1 MHNQKLE
8 LLNALGVGEVSRV
21 PRPQSSPPPGVG
33 NRRRIAR
40 TATRI
45 QELQRALVR
54 REALVRE
61 KQWCEGAVRV
71 RGGMIRVMPS
81 KHFKGKVKAEEKARP
96 SLPTIWED
104 GPPRGK
110 AKGKEKALENA
121 RPSLASSSKA
131 APPRGVIIRKPNSKG
146 SPAPWN
152 KKKAAVKV
160 IFV

>member
-1 MHNQKLE
+1 MEMYDQKKA
-8 LLNALGVGEVSRV
+8 LLNALGVGEGSRV

-54 REALVRE
+54 REAVVRE
-61 KQWCEGAVRV
+61 SAVRV

-81 KHFKGKVKAEEKARP
+81 KHLKGKVKAEAKARP

-110 AKGKEKALENA
+110 AKGKEKALQNA

-146 SPAPWN
+146 APHPWHRN
-152 KKKAAVKV
+152 KKAAVKV